1 MTIPKVLKRNILS
14 EEKKGSVLALLAEGY
29 SEFHQ
34 NFKDSGSWEQGQT
47 ADTGNNKATDQA
59 DGEKRLSTDRDD
71 RQLIQMSLS
80 IWWRIGDD
88 LGVLQQGWNQEHSSL
103 WREHESCFLLIMF
116 PNSED
121 CFFQQDSDPCHT
133 AWSIKVWMVD
143 HKIKTLSWPANLQTW
158 TPLKTSGMR
167 SRGRWMATSHQTKP
181 GCLNFCIRSGKMSP
195 NSNVKDWWRA
205 YEDTS
210 KLWLKIRVI
219 SLNIDF

>member
-1 MTIPKVLKRNILS
+1 MPKELKRNILS

-29 SEFHQ
+29 SEFASLKFQIQRFMRTRSNCRH
-34 NFKDSGSWEQGQT
+34 WEQQSYWP
-47 ADTGNNKATDQA
+47 AE
-59 DGEKRLSTDRDD
+59 GEKRLSTDRDD

-103 WREHESCFLLIMF
+103 WREHESCFLLIML

-121 CFFQQDSDPCHT
+121 CFFQQDSAPCHT
-133 AWSIKVWMVD
+133 AWSNKVWMVD
-143 HKIKTLSWPANLQTW
+143 HKIKTLSWSANLQTW

-181 GCLNFCIRSGKMSP
+181 GCLNFCFRSGIMSP